1 MSLDRGKGVSETA
14 STAFDRN
21 LVEWLPRFTKIKL
34 RCDGGMAK
42 DSVQL
47 FALVG
52 GRNHQSLSIFGH
64 GSPRNIDILFSEQ
77 CCNFIVR
84 QGFPSVLVCNQVFY

>member
-1 MSLDRGKGVSETA
+1 MDVMATDIQLHKRTPELERLIGSMSLDRGKGVSETA

-42 DSVQL
+42 DSV
-47 FALVG
+47 
-52 GRNHQSLSIFGH
+52 
-64 GSPRNIDILFSEQ
+64 
-77 CCNFIVR
+77 
-84 QGFPSVLVCNQVFY
+84 